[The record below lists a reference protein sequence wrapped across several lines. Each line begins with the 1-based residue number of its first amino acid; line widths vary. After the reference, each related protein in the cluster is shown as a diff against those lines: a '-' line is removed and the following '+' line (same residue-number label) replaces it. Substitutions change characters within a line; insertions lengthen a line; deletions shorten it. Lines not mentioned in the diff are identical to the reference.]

1 MQCIIS
7 ILILFES
14 SNILQIGSRRCHDP
28 SEEQCIL
35 PGLGSG
41 PYDNSSGTGFFSVGD
56 YGDILHFAKSHHIE
70 VIPEI
75 DMPGHSRAAIRSVHA
90 KSQQSHRSKMNGAPV
105 YRVIDDEDTADY
117 RSGQSFGGNVI
128 NPCMKSTYVFVKK
141 LISEIKKVHA
151 DVQPLKF
158 FHFGG
163 DEVAQNAWNGSNVCK
178 EFMKK
183 NPGIYLMHGKII

>member
-1 MQCIIS
+1 M
-7 ILILFES
+7 
-14 SNILQIGSRRCHDP
+14 
-28 SEEQCIL
+28 

-56 YGDILHFAKSHHIE
+56 YSDILHFAKSHHIE

-75 DMPGHSRAAIRSVHA
+75 DMPGHSRATIRSVHA
-90 KSQQSHRSKMNGAPV
+90 KSQQSHRSKMSGAPV
-105 YRVIDDEDTADY
+105 YRIIDEQDTAEY

-128 NPCMKSTYVFVKK
+128 NPCLESTYIFIKK
-141 LISEIKKVHA
+141 LMSEIKTMHA
-151 DVQPLKF
+151 EVQPLKF

-163 DEVAQNAWNGSNVCK
+163 DEVAQNAWNGSTKCK

-183 NPGIYLMHGKII
+183 NPGMYSIHKT